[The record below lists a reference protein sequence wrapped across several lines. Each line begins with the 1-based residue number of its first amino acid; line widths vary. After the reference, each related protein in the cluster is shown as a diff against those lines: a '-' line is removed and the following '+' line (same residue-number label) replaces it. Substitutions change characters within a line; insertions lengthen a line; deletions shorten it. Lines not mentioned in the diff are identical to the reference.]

1 MKTCPHCQN
10 QNEDGAKFCDRCGE
24 TLPAPTPAIERSW
37 LIGADPGDDGIRV
50 DAPTVS
56 GAHCRLTQTRDGFV
70 LEDLN
75 SINGTFVNDRRINQP
90 TLVTR
95 ADRITLGSNTP
106 FVWPSDVNE
115 TPSHSTEPNGARV
128 IRIGREEDN
137 DVVLDFP
144 MISWH
149 HAQLTVWADG
159 RLELEDLNSTN
170 GTFIGSR
177 RNRVKRGA
185 LDRNETVYFGSY
197 SMPAARLLPPPKRK
211 VTKGV
216 GPHTTLTFSRET
228 MTLGRDPECD
238 HPLDYP
244 MVSWRHARLSR
255 EDGQVT
261 VEDLGSTNGTFV
273 NGQRITGAVVIEP
286 GDVIG
291 LGSYSFTLT
300 AAGQLEK
307 RDYRC
312 NLKIEAQQVTV
323 AVKEKRLIEAVSLT
337 IFDSELVGLMGP
349 SGAGKT
355 TLMNAL
361 NGYTAPAAGA
371 VLFNRQNLY
380 AAYDQFRGLIGYV
393 PQDDIMH
400 GNLTV
405 RQALYYTARLRLP
418 SDYTDE
424 AIEQCVNEKLKQLGL
439 TGAADVLI
447 GSPEKKGISGGQR
460 KRVNLAMELLTDP
473 SALFLDEP
481 TSGLSSPDA
490 LMVMRLL
497 RQLADDGKTILIT
510 IHQPSLEVFRLMN
523 TLVVVGKDRDSSE
536 PGRLAYFGPAH
547 PDSLQF
553 FELTEG
559 ESDPTTAFN
568 NEKKPVP
575 TAQWVER
582 YQKSEYQREFVQ
594 QRAEQQPDAS
604 AEPVAPK
611 IKRQPGVLQ
620 WWTLAQ
626 RYLTIKAR
634 DTWNTLIL
642 LAQAPIIAVLIALVF
657 EPTMRQAID
666 NSPER
671 WQEVAGASSNVLFL
685 MAIAALWFG
694 CSNAAREIVG
704 EWAIYRRERMVS
716 LKIPSYVAS
725 KFAVLGG
732 LCLLQCLMLLSI
744 VTLGCELKG
753 AWWAMLGVL
762 LLVALVGTALGLL
775 VSALAKTSEVAIALV
790 PLILI
795 PMVVLGGAMQP
806 RHEMSAP
813 MKAISQAVASR
824 WAYEG
829 LMLLETERRDPWPPP
844 GSITKPQEPTSQ
856 PAPTTTSPEAKTKD
870 FAEDWFPKDKRS
882 TARECA
888 LALGGMLAALLLA
901 SLGILKLRDIH

>member
-10 QNEDGAKFCDRCGE
+10 RNEDGAKFCDRCGE
-24 TLPAPTPAIERSW
+24 TLTASTPAIGRSW
-37 LIGADPGDDGIRV
+37 LIGADPGDGGIRV

-56 GAHCRLTQTRDGFV
+56 GAHCRLTQTRDGFI
-70 LEDLN
+70 LEDLD

-106 FVWPSDVNE
+106 FVWPSDVLE
-115 TPSHSTEPNGARV
+115 ISRQATAQEGVRV
-128 IRIGREEDN
+128 IRIGRDEDN

-159 RLELEDLNSTN
+159 RLELEDLGSTN

-177 RNRVKRGA
+177 RNRIKRSA
-185 LDRNETVYFGSY
+185 LDRDQTVYFGSY
-197 SMPAARLLPPPKRK
+197 SLPATRLLPPPKRK

-216 GPHTTLTFSRET
+216 SPHTTLTFSRET

-255 EDGQVT
+255 EGGQVT
-261 VEDLGSTNGTFV
+261 IEDLGSTNGTFV
-273 NGQRITGAVVIEP
+273 NGQRITGTVAIEP

-300 AAGQLEK
+300 ATGQLEK
-307 RDYRC
+307 RDYRG
-312 NLKIEAQQVTV
+312 NLTIEAQQVTV

-337 IFDSELVGLMGP
+337 IFPSELVGLMGP

-361 NGYTAPAAGA
+361 NGYTTPAAGA
-371 VLFNRQNLY
+371 VLFNGQNLY
-380 AAYDQFRGLIGYV
+380 AAYDQFRGHIGYV

-418 SDYTDE
+418 ADYTD
-424 AIEQCVNEKLKQLGL
+424 ADIEQRVEQVLKQLGL
-439 TGAADVLI
+439 TGVAEVLI

-473 SALFLDEP
+473 SVLFLDEP

-490 LMVMRLL
+490 LMVMQRLW
-497 RQLADDGKTILIT
+497 QLADEGKTILIT
-510 IHQPSLEVFRLMN
+510 IHQPSLEVFRLMHS
-523 TLVVVGKDRDSSE
+523 LVVVGKDRDSSE

-553 FELTEG
+553 FELTG
-559 ESDPTTAFN
+559 NESDPTTVFDPR
-568 NEKKPVP
+568 KPVK

-582 YQKSEYQREFVQ
+582 YQQSEYQREFVQ
-594 QRAEQQPDAS
+594 QRAGQQPDAS
-604 AEPVAPK
+604 AQPVAPK
-611 IKRQPGVLQ
+611 IKRRPGAQQ
-620 WWTLAQ
+620 WWTLAR
-626 RYLTIKAR
+626 RYLAVKAR

-642 LAQAPIIAVLIALVF
+642 LAQAPIIATLIALVF

-666 NSPER
+666 SSPTQ
-671 WQEVAGASSNVLFL
+671 WQEVAGASANVLFL

-704 EWAIYRRERMVS
+704 EWAIYRRERMVN

-725 KFAVLGG
+725 KFTVLGG
-732 LCLLQCLMLLSI
+732 LCLLQCLMLLGI
-744 VTLGCELKG
+744 VTLGCDLKG
-753 AWWAMLGVL
+753 VGWAMLGML
-762 LLVALVGTALGLL
+762 MLVALVGTALGLL

-795 PMVVLGGAMQP
+795 PMVVLGGAMQA
-806 RHEMSAP
+806 RHKMNEP
-813 MKAISQAVASR
+813 MKATSQVIPSR

-829 LMLLETERRDPWPPP
+829 LMLLETERRPKAPRPDPATNQSPATTPPQTVP
-844 GSITKPQEPTSQ
+844 
-856 PAPTTTSPEAKTKD
+856 SPEAKPMD
-870 FAEDWFPKDKRS
+870 FAEDRFPMNERS
-882 TARECA
+882 TAPECA

-901 SLGILKLRDIH
+901 SLCVLKLRDIH